1 MARSKVRSQQRFRTY
16 LGWLLATA
24 GVILGA
30 CFAVNCLV
38 DPLWYLRGNVLTGIN
53 YPFNERLAEI
63 IRFLPRLQDYDCI
76 ILGTSRASLLPEEK
90 IDGYRCY
97 NLSMSDGQAP
107 EYVLYAKYLRERGFA
122 PRLMIVDVKRAEF
135 IGPQLPIEVPDF
147 VRSGSS
153 PPSIFTS
160 YLSLDA
166 LDFSIRTL
174 RGDAPHHRYYDP
186 AFRAELEVR
195 SKRHRYD
202 PKGPIK
208 PQPPPFEVHAERA
221 AAYVE
226 LRRLF
231 PEARAIAYIPPE
243 SAWRIAAFSLTG
255 GLDAYLAAIG
265 PVAAAYDE
273 FLDFSI
279 PSALTEGKEGT
290 YDGSHY
296 SRAANAQVLAG
307 LMANQSDIAVDW
319 RKEDAAAITA
329 LYHRRLAQFMETTTE
344 AEAGV
349 KR

>member
-1 MARSKVRSQQRFRTY
+1 MVRSKQRFLTY

-24 GVILGA
+24 GVIVAA
-30 CFAVNCLV
+30 CFVVNCLV

-53 YPFNERLAEI
+53 YPFNERLAAI
-63 IRFLPRLQDYDCI
+63 IRFLPRLQDYDCV

-90 IDGYRCY
+90 FEGYRCY
-97 NLSMSDGQAP
+97 NLSFSDGQAS
-107 EYVLYAKYLRERGFA
+107 EYVFYAKYLRGRGFT
-122 PRLMIVDVKRAEF
+122 PRLLIVDVKRAEF
-135 IGPQLPIEVPDF
+135 IGPEQAVEAPDF
-147 VRSGSS
+147 IRAGEA
-153 PPSIFTS
+153 PPSIFAS

-174 RGDAPHHRYYDP
+174 RGDAPHHRYYDQD
-186 AFRAELEVR
+186 FRAELEAR

-208 PQPPPFEVHAERA
+208 PEPLPFEVHAERA
-221 AAYVE
+221 AAYIE

-231 PEARAIAYIPPE
+231 PTARAIGYIPPE
-243 SAWRIAAFSLTG
+243 SAWRIAAFGLTG
-255 GLDAYLAAIG
+255 QLDAYLAAIG
-265 PVAAAYDE
+265 QVTAAYDE

-279 PSALTEGKEGT
+279 PSALTESKEGT

-296 SRAANAQVLAG
+296 TRSVNARVLAG
-307 LMANQSDIAVDW
+307 LLANNSDLAVDW
-319 RKEDAAAITA
+319 RREDVAAVTE

-344 AEAGV
+344 AEAGA